1 MTRQGSGHVQ
11 DAAGSST
18 DVSGLS
24 EGADPP
30 GGEGDAEHVAD
41 ARDRFASFCSVQH
54 PRLVGVLVLYCG
66 DRELAHDLAQ
76 ETLARLWRDRRKW
89 DRIGSLRSYAM
100 QTALNLA
107 KNEFRRSAVRRRYQ
121 PLFEADTTQAHHD
134 VDGVQPLVV
143 RDAVASLPERKR
155 RALILRYFADLSVEE
170 TARVM
175 NAAPNTVKSLTR
187 RAITDLRLALDVPD
201 MEEQDDEHPD
211 A

>member
-1 MTRQGSGHVQ
+1 MTRRRRHVE

-18 DVSGLS
+18 VVSRLPDRP
-24 EGADPP
+24 EPP
-30 GGEGDAEHVAD
+30 GGEGSAQHVVD
-41 ARDRFASFCSVQH
+41 AREWFANFCSVQH
-54 PRLVGVLVLYCG
+54 PRLVGLLVLYCG

-107 KNEFRRSAVRRRYQ
+107 KNEFRRNAVRRRYQ
-121 PLFEADTTQAHHD
+121 TLIEADNTQLYHD
-134 VDGVQPLVV
+134 VDSAQLLVV
-143 RDAVASLPERKR
+143 RDAVAALPERKR
-155 RALILRYFADLSVEE
+155 RALILRFFADLSVAE

-175 NAAPNTVKSLTR
+175 NTAPNTVKSLTR
-187 RAITDLRLALDVPD
+187 RAIADLRVALDVSD
-201 MEEQDDEHPD
+201 MEDQDDENPR